1 MAAFT
6 KLYPDMSQL
15 IGSGQYKKV
24 YSATNIKGRN
34 DESIGIESDESPKNV
49 VVAVCETS
57 IFKGIIGSRII
68 DEIILQNEF
77 SRKTPQLAPY
87 IYGVVVKTLAGNI
100 TTYVGEDLVKGEN
113 PSNINNITKALSRGD
128 MIYIYQQRCDSDLN
142 VHIKSNLRDIYSPES
157 GHNPER
163 RASDANDFITD
174 IHISIKSLFDN
185 IVKSG
190 YFGVDIKSAN
200 ICHFNGKVDLYGIDS
215 AEPVNIGLDMDP
227 AFTYP
232 FEKKLREATP
242 PIDDLEKITS
252 DFSKHA
258 TIFMLIEY
266 YVVFTY
272 MHTQHTGIV
281 SELLTEDG
289 INCAKISE
297 MLKFMKEMEK
307 SQYGNIFQYENERF
321 TPIFMLK
328 HYLSYNLKNEIAQN
342 IINRMRVE
350 GKTVSKDD
358 ITQIM
363 EDAYNEATFKLDR
376 MTLGEL
382 ATKICESLGLPLN
395 PNVGVFA
402 FNTSASNGNIK
413 SIKRGG
419 SRRRRPRKMNSRK
432 KHLNKRT
439 HKTINART
447 SKSNSK

>member
-1 MAAFT
+1 
-6 KLYPDMSQL
+6 MSQL

-24 YSATNIKGRN
+24 YGATRVIGTN

-57 IFKGIIGSRII
+57 ISNGIIGSRII
-68 DEIILQNEF
+68 DEIILQNEV

-87 IYGVVVKTLAGNI
+87 IYGVVVKTQAGTI
-100 TTYVGEDLVKGEN
+100 TTYAGEDLVTGEN
-113 PSNINNITKALSRGD
+113 PSRINHVTSSLSRGD
-128 MIYIYQQRCDSDLN
+128 VICIYQQRCDSDLSAY
-142 VHIKSNLRDIYSPES
+142 IKRNLSAIKKHHPDFI
-157 GHNPER
+157 
-163 RASDANDFITD
+163 ASDTTRFIED

-190 YFGVDIKSAN
+190 YFGVDIKSGN
-200 ICHFNGKVDLYGIDS
+200 ICHFDGKVDLYGIES

-232 FEKKLREATP
+232 FEKKLSEATP

-272 MHTQHTGIV
+272 MYTQHTGIV
-281 SELLTEDG
+281 SQLLTSDG
-289 INCAKISE
+289 IGYAQIFE
-297 MLKFMKEMEK
+297 MLRFMEDPK
-307 SQYGNIFQYENERF
+307 YGNIFRYESERF
-321 TPIFMLK
+321 TPLFMLK
-328 HYLSYNLKNEIAQN
+328 HYLSGHLKKGKSDKYNPWIE
-342 IINRMRVE
+342 
-350 GKTVSKDD
+350 
-358 ITQIM
+358 
-363 EDAYNEATFKLDR
+363 LDR

-395 PNVGVFA
+395 PNVGVF
-402 FNTSASNGNIK
+402 TSPSNRTDK
-413 SIKRGG
+413 SIKPAG
-419 SRRRRPRKMNSRK
+419 SRRHRPRKMNSRK